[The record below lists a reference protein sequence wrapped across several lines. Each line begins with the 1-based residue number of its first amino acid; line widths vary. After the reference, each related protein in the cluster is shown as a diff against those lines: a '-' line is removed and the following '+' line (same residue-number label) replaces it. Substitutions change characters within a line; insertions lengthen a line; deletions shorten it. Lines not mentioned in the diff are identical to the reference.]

1 VALGLGGRA
10 RSDHGRFVTRHAA
23 AARVDEVSTPEHE
36 KANHESVDQGSHIG
50 ALLCLKHKTIR
61 NLTDVKS

>member
-23 AARVDEVSTPEHE
+23 AARVDEVSAPEHE
-36 KANHESVDQGSHIG
+36 KTNRESVDQGSHSG
-50 ALLCLKHKTIR
+50 ASFL
-61 NLTDVKS
+61 